1 MSGAGVFDAVVIGA
15 GPNGLVAANQLID
28 RGWSVVVVEAEPEP
42 GGAVRS
48 GEVLEAGF
56 VTDRFSAF
64 YPLSIVSPHIAG
76 LALED
81 HGLRWAQAPTV
92 LAHPRLDAP
101 AAVLSRDLAV
111 TAGSLERF
119 APGDGERWCALQS
132 EWDDVED
139 DLIATLMAPFP
150 PVRAGLRLVRHL
162 GLANATELARRA
174 AMPVR
179 RLAEERFEGDGA
191 GLLLAGSA
199 LHADVTP
206 DSVLSGLLGW
216 LLTGIAQRH
225 GWPVPIGGAGEL
237 TAALVRRFDAL
248 GGVVM
253 CDRRVVEITTDAGGA
268 SGVRTDT
275 GEQFDARHAVVADV
289 VAPKLYGE
297 LLAHDD
303 VPAALGRRIGRYQP
317 GSATFK
323 VNWTLDGPIPWS
335 DRSVVGAGTVHLAS
349 SMDELT
355 MSAAQLS
362 TGRLPSHPFVLLG
375 QMTTADSTRS
385 PAGTESVWAYTD
397 VPQTVRGDAAG
408 ELPGL
413 DSAAAVEAFADRLQD
428 RIELHAPGFGRL
440 VRRRSVQSPNDLERS
455 DANLING
462 DKNLG
467 TAQLHQQLIF
477 RPTLGL
483 GRAETAIP
491 KLFLASASAH
501 PGGGVHGACGAHA
514 ARAALVSTWAGGA
527 ARRPVAAR
535 WRRHA

>member
-1 MSGAGVFDAVVIGA
+1 VSGAGVFDAVVIGA

>member
-1 MSGAGVFDAVVIGA
+1 VSGAGVFDAVVIGA

-413 DSAAAVEAFADRLQD
+413 DSAAAVEAFADRLED